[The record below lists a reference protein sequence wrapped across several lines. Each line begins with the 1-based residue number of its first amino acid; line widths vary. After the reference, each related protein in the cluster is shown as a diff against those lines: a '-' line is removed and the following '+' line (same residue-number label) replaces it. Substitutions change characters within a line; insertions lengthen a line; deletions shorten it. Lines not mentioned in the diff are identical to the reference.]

1 MININQ
7 RIISTTK
14 QLITWLVNK
23 DYKTL
28 ENFSNGIRLTADQL
42 QEAVAEYG
50 HTLIMPPDETFND
63 LDVIEVSN
71 LIPRQWSARFDL
83 WTDDE
88 GRSDLSLEYTLIDNY
103 KDMLAFELDNLHV
116 L

>member
-50 HTLIMPPDETFND
+50 HTLIMPPDEKFTAFID
-63 LDVIEVSN
+63 LI
-71 LIPRQWSARFDL
+71 
-83 WTDDE
+83 
-88 GRSDLSLEYTLIDNY
+88 GRLSRLFRLCLNESFV
-103 KDMLAFELDNLHV
+103 A
-116 L
+116 